1 MTFRLWDRIRDW
13 VILSVLLAV
22 SIGTMLMEN
31 QALVRGVRANALEAT
46 AWLEARFSWVG
57 GYFRALDENEI
68 LRQENI
74 VLSSRVARSR
84 EALIENERLRR
95 LIGFRDT
102 TDFELRAVRIIDKD
116 ITGQQNYLTIDAG
129 SEDSIRNDMALID
142 ERGILG
148 KVVLVSKN
156 YSKVMPYLN
165 THFRIP
171 AKVQPLQAFGVVR
184 WEGGRT
190 DRLRLDHVVKTEPVK
205 PGHLVV
211 TSGYS
216 GVFPPGLPIGTVDSV
231 SARTGRNEL
240 TVFVRPSASVSNAE
254 YAFVVLQQPEPER
267 LEVENTLA
275 ENQQP

>member
-13 VILSVLLAV
+13 VILGVLLAI
-22 SIGTMLMEN
+22 SIGTMLTEN
-31 QALVRGVRANALEAT
+31 QALVRGVRAGALEAT

-57 GYFRALDENEI
+57 GYFRALNENEI

-84 EALIENERLRR
+84 EAIIENERLRR

-102 TDFELRAVRIIDKD
+102 TSYALRAVRIIDKD

-129 SEDSIRNDMALID
+129 KGDSIRTDMALID

-148 KVVLVSKN
+148 KVVLVSEN
-156 YSKVMPYLN
+156 YAKVMPYLN

-171 AKVQPLQAFGVVR
+171 SKVQPLQAFGVVR

-190 DRLRLDHVVKTEPVK
+190 DRLRLDHVVKTEPVE
-205 PGHLVV
+205 PGQLVV

-216 GVFPPGLPIGTVDSV
+216 GVFPSGFPIGTVDSV
-231 SARTGRNEL
+231 LARTGRNEL
-240 TVFVRPSASVSNAE
+240 TVFVEPSASIANAE
-254 YAFVVLQQPEPER
+254 YAFVVMQTPEPER

-275 ENQQP
+275 ENQ